1 VASKDDLLRALPI
14 CAIRA
19 DVGTKHSRKGGATAL
34 VDLEPAA
41 EFEAVNAVTEE
52 FLSRWDDARD
62 FPELVPMCFEYI
74 IIGIQQELREHFGP
88 ELPAIRVVVHEVLP
102 YMVEANEINNRIA
115 GQKVI
120 REVLHRLEYT
130 RSGE

>member
-1 VASKDDLLRALPI
+1 MASKDDLLRALPI

-19 DVGTKHSRKGGATAL
+19 DVGTKHSRKGGATGL

-41 EFEAVNAVTEE
+41 SFEAVNAVPEE
-52 FLSRWDDARD
+52 FLTRWEDARD
-62 FPELVPMCFEYI
+62 FPELVPMCFDNI
-74 IIGIQQELREHFGP
+74 VIGIQEELREHFGP

-102 YMVEANEINNRIA
+102 HMLEANELNNRYV
-115 GQKVI
+115 GKKVI
-120 REVLHRLEYT
+120 QEVVRRLEYT